1 MKNWLVPGML
11 AVEANGKIALIREV
25 FVKVICATPTVYL
38 FQQIFFFFYVITA
51 ASIGHHFKM
60 LVLFI

>member
-1 MKNWLVPGML
+1 ML

-25 FVKVICATPTVYL
+25 FVKMICATPTVYL